1 MHNSAEICNDLNLDT
16 INGKVTNI
24 YNTKTRI
31 QRKSQYWWVILL
43 PSVTEKVEK
52 TSKGYRETYEQ
63 DEQSWPHRLWS
74 TEINNSDFMFFSS
87 TQWMYT
93 KTN

>member
-16 INGKVTNI
+16 INGKVTKYI
-24 YNTKTRI
+24 I

-74 TEINNSDFMFFSS
+74 TEINNLDFMFFSS
-87 TQWMYT
+87 TQWMST